1 MRERKTSRKNAACST
16 ALGLLIVL
24 SSFTVLAPA
33 ISIAEAAECAPLR
46 VSALKVDG
54 YQGPNVPK
62 NTLDNN
68 LSTRWSSSGK
78 GSWIQLDMAKQI
90 NLCNLD
96 IAWYQGNERQYNF
109 AIAVSEETNSHKTVF
124 SGKSSGKTNQE
135 ERYEFA
141 DIKAKSVR
149 ITVSGNTENNWASLT
164 EIDVRGHEIPAV
176 SSATTTDFANVGANS
191 VLSGS
196 YTLVV
201 TAADPERISKID
213 LYVDSRYIKTEYND
227 PYEFR
232 LDTTKF
238 SDGNHTLKTVAKER
252 SGNLLTKNVTVSFKN
267 DPAATPAT
275 NTISFANVGANS
287 VLSGSYTLVVTAADP
302 ERISKID
309 LYVDS
314 RYIKT
319 EYNDPY
325 EFGVGTSQFSDGPH
339 LLKAVA
345 EDESGS
351 EITATNAVVFKNAQ
365 PAPTLPPP
373 SPSSDDKYLLAT
385 LLQYVDTDELV
396 DIYKPNMLN
405 SDKPRI
411 HVGLNKQVTDSQLN
425 GLLSLPGQHGFEF
438 FSLAEI
444 KANAPKLKAKGI
456 EVIDYDLEP
465 GDGHSPSSDLANPVA
480 SIKAASQAAHDNGLL
495 FRCSPA
501 RALTTTYGAQ
511 MAPYCDQYHI
521 QAQALQDRPSEYESY
536 VEGMV
541 TKLRAANP
549 NVQISVQVS
558 TQREAASG
566 MTLLETMKTDFAR
579 VADKVDGV
587 SVWFSNDD
595 QALSVVKSFSEWF
608 NANYRQ

>member
-33 ISIAEAAECAPLR
+33 ISNAEAAECAPLR

-176 SSATTTDFANVGANS
+176 SSATTTD
-191 VLSGS
+191 
-196 YTLVV
+196 
-201 TAADPERISKID
+201 
-213 LYVDSRYIKTEYND
+213 
-227 PYEFR
+227 
-232 LDTTKF
+232 
-238 SDGNHTLKTVAKER
+238 
-252 SGNLLTKNVTVSFKN
+252 
-267 DPAATPAT
+267 
-275 NTISFANVGANS
+275 FANVGANS

-521 QAQALQDRPSEYESY
+521 QAQAIQDRPSEYESY